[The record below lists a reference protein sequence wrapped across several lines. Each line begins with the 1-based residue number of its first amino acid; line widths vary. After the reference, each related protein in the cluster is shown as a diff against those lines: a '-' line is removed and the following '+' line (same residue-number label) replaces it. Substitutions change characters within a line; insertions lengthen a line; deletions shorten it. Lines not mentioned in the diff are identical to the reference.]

1 MVASTSRQ
9 RLSEN
14 GGCGLGE
21 IGNDDPA
28 LGMVDRGN
36 SSKQSW
42 GTFYVPFNIEAAEN
56 NARRIHPGME
66 TD

>member
-1 MVASTSRQ
+1 
-9 RLSEN
+9 
-14 GGCGLGE
+14 
-21 IGNDDPA
+21 
-28 LGMVDRGN
+28 MVDRGN